1 MITQLTNI
9 NKFYISSES
18 ILFISLVFLF
28 VNTKFSG
35 NSALFPIKVDL
46 SNTSFSMSCWILHI
60 YNIII
65 SLNPNEPNN
74 DIMFPINKKIPS
86 GKLINYYQQLNQ

>member
-1 MITQLTNI
+1 M
-9 NKFYISSES
+9 
-18 ILFISLVFLF
+18 
-28 VNTKFSG
+28 
-35 NSALFPIKVDL
+35 DL
-46 SNTSFSMSCWILHI
+46 NNTSFSVSRWILHI